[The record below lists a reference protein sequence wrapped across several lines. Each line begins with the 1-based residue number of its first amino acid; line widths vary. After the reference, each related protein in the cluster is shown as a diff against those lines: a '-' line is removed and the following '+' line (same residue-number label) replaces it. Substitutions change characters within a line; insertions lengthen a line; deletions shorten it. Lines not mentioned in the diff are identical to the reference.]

1 MPQHLPKEEFLAL
14 QNPREHKDIV
24 IQKSD
29 KDKIDYLYKME
40 GLLKEAR
47 KFEKIDLKNDG
58 IVSFAVS
65 QEKRVDNILKK
76 LVASNS
82 VSEESRRSLKPFGT
96 RPGIMYELC
105 KVHKDITDNCPPFS
119 YFVHD

>member
-1 MPQHLPKEEFLAL
+1 MSQHLPKEEFLAL

>member
-1 MPQHLPKEEFLAL
+1 MSQHLPKEEFLAL

-76 LVASNS
+76 LVSSNS